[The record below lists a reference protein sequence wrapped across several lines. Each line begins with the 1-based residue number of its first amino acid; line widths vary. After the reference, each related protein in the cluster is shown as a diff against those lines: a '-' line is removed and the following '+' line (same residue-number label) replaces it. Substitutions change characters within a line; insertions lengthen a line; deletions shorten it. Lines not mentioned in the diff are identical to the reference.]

1 MKFGVNIVNGKILI
15 ERYKE
20 NKKYADVIE
29 DKYYYL
35 KNINNPAV
43 KNIICVAKKE
53 FSQFI
58 LENFHLFK
66 KYKDKIENIKVNTV
80 KSEPYYG
87 KNYVKFLKYKE
98 QETIFLLYSKY
109 GKCLLSSQEK
119 VDKGIS
125 GYFDYAGESA
135 YGFVYTISQEYSD
148 TKTLFYR
155 PIKSKSIESDIIID
169 EKVNQI
175 IVKDNLVIYTK
186 HIDNYFSPKFVYLYD
201 LKSMHKQIIFETDSK
216 EVIDLI
222 DTIYFDNFRKR
233 VIIVN
238 KTKDIYKV
246 FYYDLNANN
255 TVWFYTYKDERY
267 AFYFD
272 KDMIL
277 VLKSDKND
285 YSYLYRVSVENFYIG
300 YLNKGYTVAKCDNSE
315 KNIVWFDSNKNY
327 LFYCTLDKEHCYNLI
342 IYDKKTNK
350 KVYDKYYKG
359 VEFVELHDNC
369 YYTKNDKLI
378 MKLKIFTK
386 GKLIYTSILLEDNY
400 KIMEDSVEKL
410 LYKLEY
416 DHEKYIFK
424 RDFVNGIPVDI
435 YYLDSGLPPKGAIV
449 EAYGAYGHVI
459 DNHLNKVD
467 YILLE
472 ENYLLVTAR
481 VRGGGDLGTKWHEE
495 GKLLNKIN
503 TINDTITVCEYI
515 SKKYLNGNNNIVIR
529 GVSAGGIAVAGALNK
544 KPELFR
550 GVVLEMAFLDVLNSM
565 LDKNQPLTELE
576 YEEWGNPEEAVYY
589 YYIKSYCPYT
599 NLKRKRYPNVWIIS
613 GINDKRVLPHEGLKF
628 YMKLKENNLSKSKV
642 LYELINT
649 GHFFEDEKEKIITRQ
664 AYFLTF
670 VSYCLL

>member
-1 MKFGVNIVNGKILI
+1 MKFGVNIIDGKIII
-15 ERYKE
+15 EKYKE

-35 KNINNPAV
+35 KDMNNPTT
-43 KNIICVAKKE
+43 KHIILETKKE

-58 LENFHLFK
+58 SENFYLFK
-66 KYKDKIENIKVNTV
+66 KYKDKIKNTEINIV

-119 VDKGIS
+119 VNKGIS
-125 GYFDYAGESA
+125 GYFDYVGESA

-155 PIKSKSIESDIIID
+155 PIKSKSIESDIVID
-169 EKVNQI
+169 EKVNQA

-186 HIDNYFSPKFVYLYD
+186 HIDNYFSPKLVYVYD
-201 LKSMHKQIIFETDSK
+201 LKSMHKRIIFETDS
-216 EVIDLI
+216 EEITDLI

-238 KTKDIYKV
+238 KIKDIYKV
-246 FYYDLNANN
+246 FYCDLKNN
-255 TVWFYTYKDERY
+255 NVIWFYTYKNQRY
-267 AFYFD
+267 DFYFD
-272 KDMIL
+272 KDMVL
-277 VLKSDKND
+277 VMNSDKND
-285 YSYLYRVSVENFYIG
+285 YSYLYQVSVKNFYMG
-300 YLNKGYTVAKCDNSE
+300 YLNNRYTIAKCDNSE
-315 KNIVWFDSNKNY
+315 KNIIWFGSNKNY
-327 LFYCTLDKEHCYNLI
+327 IFYCTLDKEFYHNLV
-342 IYDKKTNK
+342 IYDKKSK
-350 KVYDKYYKG
+350 KKLYDRYYNG
-359 VEFVELHDNC
+359 VEVVELHDNC
-369 YYTKNDKLI
+369 YYANNDKLI
-378 MKLKIFTK
+378 IKLKILTM
-386 GKLIYTSILLEDNY
+386 GKLIYTSILLDENY
-400 KIMEDSVEKL
+400 KIREDSVEML
-410 LYKLEY
+410 LYKLQY
-416 DHEKYIFK
+416 DHNKYVFR

-435 YYLDSGLPPKGAIV
+435 YYLDNELPPKGAIV

-459 DNHLNKVD
+459 DNYLSKID

-481 VRGGGDLGTKWHEE
+481 VRGGGDLGQKWHEE
-495 GKLLNKIN
+495 GKLLNKMN

-544 KPELFR
+544 KPELFK
-550 GVVLEMAFLDVLNSM
+550 GVILEMAFLDVLNSM
-565 LDKNQPLTELE
+565 LDKNQLLTELE

-599 NLKRKRYPNVWIIS
+599 NLERKKYPNVWIIN

-628 YMKLKENNLSKSKV
+628 YMKLKENNISKSKV

-670 VSYCLL
+670 VSYCLF